1 MDERESLQPTNISVD
16 APESSRASPYQLLM
30 RQSQKMGHFATS
42 AYDVTKEFLKSD
54 VSTLDPTSVIL
65 RKRSVNDKENENIRN
80 IIRKSHEV
88 LASAQTII
96 LPSNIFPDSVLLDR
110 SKLTI
115 IKRNFFWSAET
126 ISIRIEDILN
136 VSSNIGPFFGSIT
149 VSSRVMNSTDHYE
162 IDCFLRK
169 DARYLKEIIQGY
181 MIALHS
187 KVNINHLSREELITT
202 LLSLGQDSKA

>member
-16 APESSRASPYQLLM
+16 EPGSGRTSPYQLLM

-54 VSTLDPTSVIL
+54 VSTLDPTTAII
-65 RKRSVNDKENENIRN
+65 RKRSVNDNENEKIRN
-80 IIRKSHEV
+80 IVLRSHEV

-115 IKRNFFWSAET
+115 TKRNFFWSAET

-169 DARYLKEIIQGY
+169 DAKYLKEIIQGY

-187 KVNINHLSREELITT
+187 KVNINHLSREELVTT

>member
-1 MDERESLQPTNISVD
+1 MDEQESRQPTNSSVD
-16 APESSRASPYQLLM
+16 EPGLGRTSPYQLLM

-42 AYDVTKEFLKSD
+42 AYDVTKEFLKAD
-54 VSTLDPTSVIL
+54 VSKLDPTTAIT
-65 RKRSVNDKENENIRN
+65 RKRSVNDNENEKIRN
-80 IIRKSHEV
+80 IVLRSHEV

-169 DARYLKEIIQGY
+169 DAKYLKEIIQGY